1 MEMTYVV
8 SPKLGLPSRLIL
20 GLGLAVA
27 GIAVQFLL
35 PSPGWL
41 LGCALVLGGG
51 LLFSAKGFTNKPA
64 DLGFEEWRPV
74 TTAEID
80 RIADNLRNS
89 TKIRLP
95 LLLSRGGAI
104 LVTIACAAL
113 ALFFGL
119 GSTPLGIAM
128 ADALLLVAIPL
139 FSGSIQVWIPKE
151 LKMKMECMQAVLSC
165 ELPAGTTLTPY
176 LRFDKDKAGK
186 EIPEDVRLM
195 VESREKRE
203 DVVGV
208 QLQAAINN
216 GENGAVPY
224 LYAVALTK
232 GKGPSFLKLSKMK
245 VEGYE
250 VEFKEPEE
258 YGAVVV
264 RQVTGAGGYRTTVQ
278 DCKRLFALCLKI
290 LDAVKA

>member
-20 GLGLAVA
+20 GLGLAAA

-35 PSPGWL
+35 PSPGWI
-41 LGCALVLGGG
+41 LGCFLVLGGG
-51 LLFSAKGFTNKPA
+51 LLFSAKGITNKPA
-64 DLGFEEWRPV
+64 DIGLEEWRPV
-74 TTAEID
+74 TTVELD
-80 RIADNLRNS
+80 RIADKLRSS
-89 TKIRLP
+89 TKVRLP
-95 LLLSRGGAI
+95 LLLSRGGAM
-104 LVTIACAAL
+104 LVTIACAVL

-119 GSTPLGIAM
+119 GSSALGIAM
-128 ADALLLVAIPL
+128 VDALLLVAIPL

-165 ELPAGTTLTPY
+165 DLPEGVTITPY

-195 VESREKRE
+195 VESRGKRE

-232 GKGPSFLKLSKMK
+232 GGGPSFGKLSGMK

-264 RQVTGAGGYRTTVQ
+264 RQDTGAGGYKTSVQ